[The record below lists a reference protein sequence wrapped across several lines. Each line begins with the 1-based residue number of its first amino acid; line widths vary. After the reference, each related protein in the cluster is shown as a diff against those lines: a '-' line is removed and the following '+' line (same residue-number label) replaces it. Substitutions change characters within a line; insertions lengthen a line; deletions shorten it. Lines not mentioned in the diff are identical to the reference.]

1 MKTINKFKIFLLL
14 SLSIITIGCNDFLD
28 VNESPNNPTISN
40 PSLTLP
46 VAQAYYAA
54 LNGTSMN
61 YLGNYMVYNYSVP
74 SNWSAQQSLLRY
86 NITTTF
92 YDEIFETSF
101 NQVFKNLN
109 FITNY
114 EDDVID
120 YTAYKVIAKTLKGF
134 QYQYLV
140 DLYGDIPFT
149 EAGLR
154 GENTSPKYD
163 DAETVYK
170 AIINQLTDASTE
182 ALGLTGA
189 IYEDPSNADIMFGG
203 DMTNWAQFAN
213 TIKLRMLLRLSNTGQ
228 DAYITGEISK
238 INANGAG
245 YITSDVNANPGYLN
259 VAGKQNP
266 FYGAYGKDDGDEYT
280 DANDY
285 TVASDYAIDYLVLT
299 NDARYTRLYSEAV
312 EGGYQGTEQITTLPG
327 TGFTS
332 DDVSHIGPGL
342 LKNSKQNQPI
352 MLLSE
357 SMFIQAEAIVRGY
370 IAGGAAAAELLY
382 NSAIKESFIYL
393 GVPDADNEAIAYYGQ
408 ALKNVSWAD
417 STDKIEAIITQKW
430 VALNGTNAIES
441 WIELTRTGFPNTLPI
456 PAESNGSRP
465 VRLLYPSS
473 EIGRNSDN
481 VPAQVKTDAFTSN
494 PFWK

>member
-1 MKTINKFKIFLLL
+1 MKTINKFKIFFLL
-14 SLSIITIGCNDFLD
+14 SLSIIIVGCDDFLD

-46 VAQAYYAA
+46 VAQAYYAS
-54 LNGTSMN
+54 LNGTNMN

-74 SNWSAQQSLLRY
+74 SNWSAQQNLLRY

-101 NQVFKNLN
+101 NQIFKNLN
-109 FITNY
+109 FIANY
-114 EDDVID
+114 EDDVTD

-140 DLYGDIPFT
+140 DLYGDVPFT

-154 GENTSPKYD
+154 GDNTSPKYD
-163 DAETVYK
+163 DAEEIYK
-170 AIINQLTDASTE
+170 AIIDQLTNASTE
-182 ALGLTGA
+182 ALGLTGT
-189 IYEDPSNADIMFGG
+189 IYEDPGTADIMLGG
-203 DMTNWAQFAN
+203 NMTRWAQFAN

-228 DAYITGEISK
+228 DAYIAAEISK
-238 INANGAG
+238 IDANGAG
-245 YITSDVNANPGYLN
+245 YIESDVNANPGYLN

-266 FYGAYGKDDGDEYT
+266 FYGAYGKDDGGEYT

-299 NDARYTRLYSEAV
+299 NDYRYTRLYSEAV
-312 EGGYQGTEQITTLPG
+312 EGGYKGTEQITTLPG
-327 TGFTS
+327 EGYTA

-342 LKNSKQNQPI
+342 LVDSTQDQPI
-352 MLLSE
+352 MLVSE
-357 SMFIQAEAIVRGY
+357 SMFLQAEAMMRNY
-370 IAGGAAAAELLY
+370 IAGGDAAAEVLY
-382 NSAIKESFIYL
+382 NSAIEESFIYL
-393 GVPDADNEAIAYYGQ
+393 GVPDAANEAQAYYGQ
-408 ALKNVSWAD
+408 ALPNVSWAD

-430 VALNGTNAIES
+430 IALNGTNAIES
-441 WIELTRTGFPNTLPI
+441 WIELTRTGFPSTLPI
-456 PAESNGSRP
+456 PAESDGSRP

-473 EIGRNSDN
+473 EIGRNSEN
-481 VPAQVKTDAFTSN
+481 VPSQVQSDAFTSN